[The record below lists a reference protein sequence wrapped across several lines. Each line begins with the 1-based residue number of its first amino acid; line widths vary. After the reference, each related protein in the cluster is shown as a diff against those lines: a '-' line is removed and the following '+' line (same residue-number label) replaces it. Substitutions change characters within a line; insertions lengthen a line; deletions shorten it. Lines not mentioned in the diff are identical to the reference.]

1 MKALILAAGVGRRL
15 GEAAGGRPKA
25 LLTFGGKTLLR
36 RHVEL
41 LAAAGVDEVVIGV
54 GYRAAAIEVELARI
68 GSEKPIRSVHNPR
81 YREGSVVTLWTLRH
95 ELAFGGD
102 VLLMDADVL
111 YDRRI
116 LSRLLRSRHADC
128 LLLDRGFEPGEEPV
142 KVCLRDGA
150 IVDFGKRVD
159 APFDDCGESVGF
171 FRFGPAASRD
181 LARAADAIVAGGRTD
196 DMYEEAIRD
205 LLLAGPPG
213 RFGFEDVTG
222 LPWIE
227 IDFPDDVRRAEREI
241 LPRLADP
248 PPADPSPAH
257 PSMD

>member
-54 GYRAAAIEVELARI
+54 GHRAAAIEAELARI
-68 GSEKPIRSVHNPR
+68 GSERPIRSVHNPR

-116 LSRLLRSRHADC
+116 LSRLRTLHPTLAWNAEGEKFLWIEGHHPFGSTQAMDC
-128 LLLDRGFEPGEEPV
+128 DCYPTGFLAKSPKLFLDYANTLD
-142 KVCLRDGA
+142 KAWA
-150 IVDFGKRVD
+150 ITK
-159 APFDDCGESVGF
+159 C
-171 FRFGPAASRD
+171 
-181 LARAADAIVAGGRTD
+181 ARAQEQQGG
-196 DMYEEAIRD
+196 
-205 LLLAGPPG
+205 GCQ
-213 RFGFEDVTG
+213 
-222 LPWIE
+222 
-227 IDFPDDVRRAEREI
+227 DFDKNNQGA
-241 LPRLADP
+241 
-248 PPADPSPAH
+248 PA
-257 PSMD
+257 